1 MKDMG
6 RCLFGNRRSH
16 APRHPGRLA
25 RWTPLLALLAVLAAL
40 PVSGAQA
47 QPIRQGKKLLSC
59 PDPSVVDAHVG
70 AYRYYLACTS
80 DYAANVFP
88 LRGSN
93 DLVHWHQVGYVFGKN
108 HQPWWALHSPQGRY
122 WAPAL
127 YRIGNRW
134 VVYFAAQH
142 DARKLKLVAN
152 GRTVPSQQMVI
163 GVATASSLH
172 GPWHT
177 KVLHWRGQFNDL
189 TTEHENYGGV
199 IDPSVVRDGTT
210 GQLYLFWAE
219 QHSSIWDTEL
229 SPDGLSMNPAVHQVM
244 WTQPGWECATP
255 RKTCVVEGPEEYWRD
270 GWFYLFFS
278 GASTWTGSY
287 AIGVA
292 ASQTPLKARFAP
304 LDTKPALRSGSRYIG
319 PGGSS
324 APVVGP
330 NGQTY
335 IFYHALTGPD
345 NGHVSSDRYLFSS
358 PISWPAV
365 GAVAPVIGSGRVF
378 AVSGG

>member
-1 MKDMG
+1 MK
-6 RCLFGNRRSH
+6 
-16 APRHPGRLA
+16 
-25 RWTPLLALLAVLAAL
+25 RWLILLAVLVTVPTATAAT
-40 PVSGAQA
+40 AQA
-47 QPIRQGKKLLSC
+47 QSIREGKTLLSC

-70 AYRYYLACTS
+70 HYRYYLACTS
-80 DYAANVFP
+80 DFARDVFP

-93 DLVHWHQVGYVFGKN
+93 DLVHWHQVGYVFPRK
-108 HQPWWALHSPQGRY
+108 HQPWWTVHSPRGRY

-142 DARKLKLVAN
+142 DPRKVKLVTD
-152 GRTVPSQQMVI
+152 GHTVPWQTMVI
-163 GVATASSLH
+163 GVATAPTLH
-172 GPWHT
+172 GPWQT
-177 KVLHWRGQFNDL
+177 RVLHWRGQFNQL
-189 TTEHENYGGV
+189 AKEHENYGGV

-219 QHSSIWDTEL
+219 QHSSIWATPL
-229 SPDGLSMNPAVHQVM
+229 SPDGLTMSPAVHQVM
-244 WTQPGWECATP
+244 WTQATGWECRTP
-255 RKTCVVEGPEEYWRD
+255 HKTCVVEGPEEYWRD

-292 ASQTPLKARFAP
+292 ASQTPMQARFTP
-304 LDTKPALRSGSRYIG
+304 LEAQPALQSGSRYIG

-330 NGQTY
+330 DGKTY

-345 NGHVSSDRYLFSS
+345 NDHDSAVRYLFSS
-358 PISWPAV
+358 PITWQGL
-365 GAVAPVIGSGRVF
+365 GASDPVIGNGRVF
-378 AVSGG
+378 AVNSG